1 MSPVLQR
8 VIHRNIGALLE
19 ARRAQEERLGLTQ
32 RFADAVTSFTGS
44 MGCVYLHA
52 AFFAGWL
59 LWNVGVLGVKPF
71 DPFPFVM
78 LAMIA
83 SVEAIFLSTFV
94 LMTQNRMSRL
104 ADQRADL
111 NLQISLLAEHEITRL
126 IRVIDAMAHRIGV
139 PAEELENVDELKK
152 DVAPEVVLQ
161 EIERA
166 ENS

>member
-1 MSPVLQR
+1 M
-8 VIHRNIGALLE
+8 
-19 ARRAQEERLGLTQ
+19 Q
-32 RFADAVTSFTGS
+32 RFADAITGFTGS
-44 MGCVYLHA
+44 MRCVYLHA